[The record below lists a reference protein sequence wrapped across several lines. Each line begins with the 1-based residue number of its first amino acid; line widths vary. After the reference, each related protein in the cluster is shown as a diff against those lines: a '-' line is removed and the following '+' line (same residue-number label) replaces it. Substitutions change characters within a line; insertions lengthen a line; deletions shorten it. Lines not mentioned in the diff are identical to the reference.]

1 MNRSPLFRQYLAALF
16 VIVSSPLGLPAADSS
31 RRLHDP
37 EQSLAF
43 ARYIATV
50 NGRDPLDQA
59 GPVAIAIEASFP
71 DLYKQA
77 SVVAIRTSTEN
88 GRPVLGVLGVEGD
101 SAVLSEVV
109 GRYFALEGQLAGL
122 PPSSLAVTPDNYKF
136 RSAGEVPAGE
146 TPAYVYQITPKSRR
160 PGLLIGRIWMDS
172 ESGAEVLLAGR
183 LGKLRSIGGP
193 VDLVR
198 DTKLRNGLPYGRVT
212 HLAFAIPNLGRA
224 ELVVTEYVLRP
235 QGGDHHP
242 FEQPLSAFA
251 R

>member
-1 MNRSPLFRQYLAALF
+1 MNRSSVLKRYLAALF
-16 VIVSSPLGLPAADSS
+16 VFVSSTPGLLAADSS

-37 EQSLAF
+37 AQSLAF

-71 DLYKQA
+71 DLYKHA
-77 SVVAIRTSTEN
+77 LVVAIRMSAEN
-88 GRPVLGVLGVEGD
+88 GRPVIGVLSVEGD

-109 GRYFALEGQLAGL
+109 GRYFALEAQLAGL
-122 PPSSLAVTPDNYKF
+122 PPLSLAVTPDNYKF
-136 RSAGEVPAGE
+136 RSAGEVPAGDKA
-146 TPAYVYQITPKSRR
+146 AYIYQITPKSRR

-172 ESGAEVLLAGR
+172 QSGAEVLLAGH
-183 LGKLRSIGGP
+183 LKKLRSIGGP
-193 VDLVR
+193 ADLVR
-198 DTKLRNGLPYGRVT
+198 DTKLRNGSPYGRVT

-224 ELVVTEYVLRP
+224 ELVVTEYLLRP
-235 QGGDHHP
+235 EGIDDH
-242 FEQPLSAFA
+242 QPAKSLSAFA